1 MRGVTRRSLRLV
13 PSAGST
19 SARRQHHFLRG
30 TQLITKG
37 LRGATEHLHRPAS
50 GFMSQLTTVAS
61 AGGASHGAYCA
72 LGSNPSTLDSAAPHG
87 ACCALAS
94 NPSTLDSARQA
105 PWLRRTADYAA
116 WKDIPRILDK
126 DTAARFP
133 SNQYTLSSSYY
144 RRRRKSDGTYILSYD
159 DKVAIWYACLSL
171 CAYHHTLTMHMLSSA
186 PGTGK

>member
-13 PSAGST
+13 RSAGST

-50 GFMSQLTTVAS
+50 GVMSQLTTVAS
-61 AGGASHGAYCA
+61 AGG
-72 LGSNPSTLDSAAPHG
+72 APHG

-116 WKDIPRILDK
+116 LKDIPRILDK

-144 RRRRKSDGTYILSYD
+144 RRRRKGDGTYILGYD